1 VHADRVTRM
10 REQAT
15 SMVRFAVLAALVTAC
30 FAAVPSA
37 HAAVLGVDVQST
49 AAATLAEA
57 PAVTTAV
64 TTVTDAAQP
73 VVRELRG
80 NATTTAAP
88 ATAPTVGTTKGLSKP
103 VVEQARTTT
112 AAAVAEPVS
121 DGTGELNETATAAAQ
136 RPAHHRAV
144 GFTHPGQGHMGPSAA
159 PRGERAALARPSA
172 SPSAPTPAA
181 TDATSAPRRP
191 GTQSLPAV
199 PDQAP
204 PVTGGTGATAPAAG
218 FAFGG
223 GLALLAAAVC
233 LAGPRLRRR
242 LVIRLAALRPVAFVV
257 LLERPG

>member
-1 VHADRVTRM
+1 
-10 REQAT
+10 
-15 SMVRFAVLAALVTAC
+15 MVRFAVIAALVTAC
-30 FAAVPSA
+30 LAAVPSA
-37 HAAVLGVDVQST
+37 QAAVLGVDVEST
-49 AAATLAEA
+49 TATTLAKA
-57 PAVTTAV
+57 PAVNTAV

-73 VVRELRG
+73 VVRELRSQ
-80 NATTTAAP
+80 ATTTAAP
-88 ATAPTVGTTKGLSKP
+88 ATKPTVGTAKELSTP
-103 VVEQARTTT
+103 VVEQARTT
-112 AAAVAEPVS
+112 AATVAESSS
-121 DGTGELNETATAAAQ
+121 DGSGRLNETASAAAQ

-144 GFTHPGQGHMGPSAA
+144 GFTRPGQGHMAPSAA
-159 PRGERAALARPSA
+159 PRGERAALGQPSA
-172 SPSAPTPAA
+172 SPSTPAHA
-181 TDATSAPRRP
+181 LTDTSSAPQRP
-191 GTQSLPAV
+191 GAQPLPAA